1 MLQPYLD
8 KYAVD
13 EVSLVADLPGHY
25 RQALLIPA
33 FNEAPDFIDSL
44 YSRCHADTATLFIV
58 IINQADDGS
67 PACPQNK
74 KLAEHIQ
81 ESGTKQWQQQHL
93 SLIQWPQGCAV
104 LLVDRFDL
112 GPRIPSKN
120 GVGLARKIGADIA
133 VTLIAAKQLSSN
145 WIYNSDADAKLP
157 SDYFCLDQQAPKG
170 TVAATFGFHH
180 QAVYSPCPA
189 PVLEANAQYQQAL
202 NYYVEGLAWA
212 GSAYAF
218 HTVGSTLAFTAKA
231 YSQARGFPTRAA
243 GEDFYLLNKLA
254 KLGQVFTP
262 DTQPLL
268 LQARTSDR
276 VPFGTG
282 PAVSRIIG
290 LENNGEAYCY
300 YHPQLFIEL
309 KQCLQAALK
318 LTADDQTEFWQS
330 LPTSHQ
336 QALTELG
343 IDKFFKHAAK
353 QCKTQEQ
360 LEHHWHHWF
369 DAFKTLK
376 FLHALRQQQYPDI
389 PLSEAVIKF
398 QQLRML

>member
-1 MLQPYLD
+1 MLQQYLE
-8 KYAVD
+8 KYAND
-13 EVSLVADLPGHY
+13 EVNLVADLPGHY

-33 FNEAPDFIDSL
+33 FNEASDFIDSL
-44 YSRCHADTATLFIV
+44 YKRCSTDTATLFII

-67 PACPQNK
+67 QCCPQNE
-74 KLAEHIQ
+74 KLTEHILA
-81 ESGTKQWQQQHL
+81 SGIKQWQQQHL
-93 SLIQWPQGCAV
+93 NLIQWPEGCAV
-104 LLVDRFDL
+104 LLVDRFKF
-112 GPRIPSKN
+112 GPRIPSKK

-133 VTLIAAKQLSSN
+133 VALIAAKQLSSN

-157 SDYFCLDQQAPKG
+157 CDYFCLDQQAPKRAA
-170 TVAATFGFHH
+170 AATFGFHH
-180 QAVYSPCPA
+180 QAVYRSCPA
-189 PVLEANAQYQQAL
+189 QVLEANALYQQAL
-202 NYYVEGLAWA
+202 NYYVDGLAWA

-218 HTVGSTLAFTAKA
+218 HTIGSTLAFTAKA

-254 KLGQVFTP
+254 KLGQVFSP

-282 PAVSRIIG
+282 PAVSRIID
-290 LENNGEAYCY
+290 LENNNEDYCY
-300 YHPQLFIEL
+300 YHPQLFVEL
-309 KQCLQAALK
+309 KQCLQAS
-318 LTADDQTEFWQS
+318 LTLTVEDQTQFWQS
-330 LPTSHQ
+330 LTGHQQ
-336 QALTELG
+336 QALIELG
-343 IDKFFKHAAK
+343 IDKFFNHIRK

-360 LEHHWHHWF
+360 LAHHWHHWF

-376 FLHALRQQQYPDI
+376 FMHALRQQQHPDI